1 MQEAIV
7 LKSRIFMLIP
17 LLLVMAAIFI
27 FSAQNS
33 EASSNLSDGI
43 ADKFFA
49 EQITENHFSI
59 IRFIRK
65 SAHFII
71 YSVLGLFSMFYLK
84 GGYKLSYK
92 MSIIISAV
100 FCFLYA
106 ASDEIHQLF
115 VEGRSGQ
122 FSDVLLDTMGSL
134 TGILIF
140 CGVAYAYNRLKN
152 KKEDTN

>member
-1 MQEAIV
+1 M
-7 LKSRIFMLIP
+7 KSGIFKIIP

-33 EASSNLSDGI
+33 EISSSLSDSI
-43 ADKFFA
+43 ADKFFH
-49 EQITENHFSI
+49 EEMSDNPLSV
-59 IRFIRK
+59 IRIIRK

-71 YSVLGLFSMFYLK
+71 YAALGFFSMLYLRC
-84 GGYKLSYK
+84 YKLSYK

-115 VEGRSGQ
+115 VSGRSGQ
-122 FSDVLLDTMGSL
+122 FSDVLLDTIGSL
-134 TGILIF
+134 TGILILS
-140 CGVAYAYNRLKN
+140 GISYVYNRRKN
-152 KKEDTN
+152 K